1 MTVSGYTLFD
11 MGQIPIRNLCVAND
25 SQRRLRFRATMI
37 KRASLF
43 RALLVF
49 LTLIAVS
56 ASAEEQIQ
64 APVFKEGDFWKFKII
79 QKAAPGYPRA
89 EWNGDYM
96 MRYANGRIQV
106 RKLIDEKEVP
116 PEPNG
121 IPALLGFRKTEQERA
136 VEFPLYVGK
145 QYRYSFKFLKATDVF
160 NIEVMAE
167 EQVTTEA
174 GTFQAFKIKSTKQW
188 AEPGG
193 GMITVPATYFYSPKA
208 KTIVKYDSES
218 DHGYI
223 LHIELLK
230 FESSR

>member
-1 MTVSGYTLFD
+1 
-11 MGQIPIRNLCVAND
+11 
-25 SQRRLRFRATMI
+25 MI
-37 KRASLF
+37 KRTCLF
-43 RALLVF
+43 RALPVFFILV
-49 LTLIAVS
+49 AVS
-56 ASAEEQIQ
+56 APAEEQIQ
-64 APVFKEGDFWKFKII
+64 APIFKEGDFWKFKVV
-79 QKAAPGYPRA
+79 QQAASGHPRP
-89 EWNGDYM
+89 EWNGIYIV
-96 MRYANGRIQV
+96 RYANGRIQV
-106 RKLIDEKEVP
+106 RKLVDEKEMP

-145 QYRYSFKFLKATDVF
+145 QFRYSFKFLKATDVF

-208 KTIVKYDSES
+208 KPIVKYDSES

>member
-1 MTVSGYTLFD
+1 
-11 MGQIPIRNLCVAND
+11 
-25 SQRRLRFRATMI
+25 MI

-79 QKAAPGYPRA
+79 QKAAPGFPRP
-89 EWNGDYM
+89 EWNGIYVV
-96 MRYANGRIQV
+96 RYVNGGIQV
-106 RKLIDEKEVP
+106 RKLVDEKEVP

-121 IPALLGFRKTEQERA
+121 IPALLGFRKTELEHA
-136 VEFPLYVGK
+136 LEFPLYVGK
-145 QYRYSFKFLKATDVF
+145 KSRYSFKFLKATDLF
-160 NIEVMAE
+160 NIEVMSK

-174 GTFQAFKIKSTKQW
+174 GIFQTFKIECTKQW

-193 GMITVPATYFYSPKA
+193 GIISVPATYFYSPEA

-223 LHIELLK
+223 LHIELLN